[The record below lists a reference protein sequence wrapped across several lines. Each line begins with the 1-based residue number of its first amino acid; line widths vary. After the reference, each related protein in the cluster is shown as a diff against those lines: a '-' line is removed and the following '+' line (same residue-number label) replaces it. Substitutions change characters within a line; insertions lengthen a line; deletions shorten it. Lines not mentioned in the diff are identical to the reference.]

1 MTKKRYEKNPYAYAV
16 VNALC
21 CFARDYA
28 DAKKDLE
35 RKPGDEHAMIVSD
48 FCKDFADWLHD
59 ATGFSM
65 QQIGQ
70 MILKMVE
77 EEGSDGQA

>member
-1 MTKKRYEKNPYAYAV
+1 MIKKRYEKNPYAYAV

-28 DAKKDLE
+28 DAKTDLE
-35 RKPGDEHAMIVSD
+35 KKPGDEHALIVID
-48 FCKDFADWLHD
+48 LCIDFADWLHD
-59 ATGFSM
+59 ATGFSR

-70 MILKMVE
+70 MILKMVKE
-77 EEGSDGQA
+77 EDSDDQA

>member
-1 MTKKRYEKNPYAYAV
+1 MAKKRYEKNPYAYAV

-28 DAKKDLE
+28 DAKSDLE
-35 RKPGDEHAMIVSD
+35 KKPGDEHAMIVIN
-48 FCKDFADWLHD
+48 FCMDFADWLHD
-59 ATGFSM
+59 ATGFSR

-70 MILKMVE
+70 MILKMAE
-77 EEGSDGQA
+77 EEESDDQS

>member
-1 MTKKRYEKNPYAYAV
+1 MAKKRYEKNPYAYAV

-28 DAKKDLE
+28 DAKSDLE
-35 RKPGDEHAMIVSD
+35 KKPGDEHAMIVIN
-48 FCKDFADWLHD
+48 FCMDFADWLHD
-59 ATGFSM
+59 ATGFCR

-70 MILKMVE
+70 MILKMAE
-77 EEGSDGQA
+77 EEESDDQS

>member
-1 MTKKRYEKNPYAYAV
+1 MAKKRYEKNPYAYAV

-28 DAKKDLE
+28 DAKDDLE
-35 RKPGDEHAMIVSD
+35 SNPRDEHAQIVID
-48 FCKDFADWLHD
+48 FCMDFAEWLHD

-65 QQIGQ
+65 QQIGR

-77 EEGSDGQA
+77 EDTDDQA

>member
-1 MTKKRYEKNPYAYAV
+1 MAKKRYEKNPYAYAV

-28 DAKKDLE
+28 DAKADLE
-35 RKPGDEHAMIVSD
+35 KNPRDEHAMIVVD
-48 FCKDFADWLHD
+48 FCMDFADWLHD
-59 ATGFSM
+59 ATGFNR

-70 MILKMVE
+70 MILKMAE
-77 EEGSDGQA
+77 EENADDQA

>member
-1 MTKKRYEKNPYAYAV
+1 MARKRYEKNPYAYAV

-28 DAKKDLE
+28 DAKTDIEKNP
-35 RKPGDEHAMIVSD
+35 RDEHAVIVMD
-48 FCKDFADWLHD
+48 FCMDFADWLQD
-59 ATGFSM
+59 ATGFNK

-70 MILKMVE
+70 MILKMAE
-77 EEGSDGQA
+77 EDDPNEQA

>member
-1 MTKKRYEKNPYAYAV
+1 MAKKRYEKNPYAYAV

-28 DAKKDLE
+28 DAKADLE
-35 RKPGDEHAMIVSD
+35 INPRDEHAQIVKD
-48 FCKDFADWLHD
+48 FCMDFAEWLHD

-65 QQIGQ
+65 SQIGR
-70 MILKMVE
+70 MILKMVDE
-77 EEGSDGQA
+77 EDTNETV

>member
-1 MTKKRYEKNPYAYAV
+1 M

-28 DAKKDLE
+28 DAKSDLE
-35 RKPGDEHAMIVSD
+35 KKPGDEHAMIVIN
-48 FCKDFADWLHD
+48 FCMDFADWLHD
-59 ATGFSM
+59 ATGFSR

-70 MILKMVE
+70 MILKMAE
-77 EEGSDGQA
+77 EEESDDQS

>member
-28 DAKKDLE
+28 DAKTDLE
-35 RKPGDEHAMIVSD
+35 KKPGDEHALIVID
-48 FCKDFADWLHD
+48 FCIDFADWLHD
-59 ATGFSM
+59 ATGFSR
-65 QQIGQ
+65 QEIGQ
-70 MILKMVE
+70 MILKMAE
-77 EEGSDGQA
+77 EEEQNEQV